1 MKVHERRL
9 QQEMKDWKSFLFQA
23 YKDLKES
30 KQKHPVVDK
39 TILSHEKR
47 DYLERADCL
56 QNFIRESIEFRQQA
70 SLFLDYDYAEYMEI
84 VDNLETLCDHRLQ
97 VIKANKIAENLA
109 NFLCKNLG
117 SNNEKRTKNVNKIF
131 HTPKQNAP
139 VPSTAY
145 KVPHPKALMAKAD
158 PSSSKINDFVP
169 PFSINFD
176 SDFFALPNVR
186 ENPNNADMPPTKP
199 KNAAAAR
206 KMSLNEPLGGF
217 CFNTN
222 KMSKIIFNAI
232 KNSRN
237 ISNNINK
244 IASSHVV
251 AKRYLMQ
258 TVSVTAATAHNK
270 SSLLETP
277 KNKQIL
283 QNFQRSMFIQ
293 TQDTPNPDSLKFLP
307 GVEVLGKGSTYDF
320 PSVSAAYC
328 SPLAKLLFRIE
339 GVRAVFFGA
348 DFITI
353 SKQEEAEWAVIKP
366 EVFAVIMDFFASGLP
381 ILNEAKPNTDTQIE
395 DDDDDVVMMIK
406 ELLDSRIRPTVQEDG
421 GDIIFMG
428 YQDGIVKLKM
438 QGSCSSCPSSI
449 VTLKNGVENMLQ
461 FYVPEVQGVEQVFDE
476 VDKIVDKEFEKF
488 EKNLKVK
495 DGATTDSKQ

>member
-1 MKVHERRL
+1 
-9 QQEMKDWKSFLFQA
+9 
-23 YKDLKES
+23 
-30 KQKHPVVDK
+30 
-39 TILSHEKR
+39 
-47 DYLERADCL
+47 
-56 QNFIRESIEFRQQA
+56 
-70 SLFLDYDYAEYMEI
+70 
-84 VDNLETLCDHRLQ
+84 
-97 VIKANKIAENLA
+97 
-109 NFLCKNLG
+109 
-117 SNNEKRTKNVNKIF
+117 
-131 HTPKQNAP
+131 
-139 VPSTAY
+139 
-145 KVPHPKALMAKAD
+145 
-158 PSSSKINDFVP
+158 
-169 PFSINFD
+169 
-176 SDFFALPNVR
+176 
-186 ENPNNADMPPTKP
+186 
-199 KNAAAAR
+199 
-206 KMSLNEPLGGF
+206 
-217 CFNTN
+217 
-222 KMSKIIFNAI
+222 MSKIIFNAI

-244 IASSHVV
+244 ITSSHVV

-258 TVSVTAATAHNK
+258 TNYGAAVTTHNK
-270 SSLLETP
+270 STLLETP

-353 SKQEEAEWAVIKP
+353 SKQEESEWAVIKP

-476 VDKIVDKEFEKF
+476 VDKIIDKEFDKF